1 MFFRT
6 GLLNWDLNAGDDAL
20 GGVGVCDAVSN
31 GLNKADAAVSAV
43 TLYMKK
49 NTFQESIFNDLKS
62 GFFRFALN
70 SKLL

>member
-43 TLYMKK
+43 ALYMKK
-49 NTFQESIFNDLKS
+49 YILRIYF
-62 GFFRFALN
+62 
-70 SKLL
+70 